1 MGNSTEN
8 FILNLSYGKIKD
20 FTFEK
25 SVIYIDKNRNGKL
38 EKSEEVNVDIVR
50 NLSPDSNQLVWLGA
64 VTPNSVDLNEKV
76 SFGLKAEASSNDKKS
91 IYRDV
96 TKINNNQKEDIVFGD
111 DRSEDDMIQDNI
123 YINRYVWSIDSNIE
137 LKIKLATNIVTADP
151 LNGVCKSKKDA
162 EEGNYFAISG
172 ATVVR
177 SWEIYND
184 TTITAKNIKFF
195 MSIDKKVEKIAT
207 DSKKTWWKSDR
218 RVHILLSSTGKII
231 GMGKVN
237 SNKNL
242 IEFTIPN
249 IKGGER
255 LYPHIVTEI
264 K

>member
-1 MGNSTEN
+1 MEPSKITVAVLIGVVAFNSSSFSYGCKVGTVIEVIPTIEYDMTSNQIKDKAPKAKYTIDKIISFKVTRVTDIKQKSVKGLSLLVPFRVSNIDNSTEN
-8 FILNLSYGKIKD
+8 FVLNLSYGKIKD
-20 FTFEK
+20 FTF
-25 SVIYIDKNRNGKL
+25 
-38 EKSEEVNVDIVR
+38 
-50 NLSPDSNQLVWLGA
+50 
-64 VTPNSVDLNEKV
+64 
-76 SFGLKAEASSNDKKS
+76 
-91 IYRDV
+91 
-96 TKINNNQKEDIVFGD
+96 
-111 DRSEDDMIQDNI
+111 
-123 YINRYVWSIDSNIE
+123 DSNIE